1 MGMAGWSSL
10 CESLRDE
17 YSRQWDSLMQNPMV
31 GGCLTNRK
39 KDRARRV
46 KVGWAEMM
54 NLGKVR
60 EAGRGRALEGI
71 VLLMSSRS
79 VFTSSLP

>member
-1 MGMAGWSSL
+1 M
-10 CESLRDE
+10 
-17 YSRQWDSLMQNPMV
+17 
-31 GGCLTNRK
+31 TNRK
-39 KDRARRV
+39 KDRAQRV

-60 EAGRGRALEGI
+60 EAGRGRVMEGL

-79 VFTSSLP
+79 VYTSSLP